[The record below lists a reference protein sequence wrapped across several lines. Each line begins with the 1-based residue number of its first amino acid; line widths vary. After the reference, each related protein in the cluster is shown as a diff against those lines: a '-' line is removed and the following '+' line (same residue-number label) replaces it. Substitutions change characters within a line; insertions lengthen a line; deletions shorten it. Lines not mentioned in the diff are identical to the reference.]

1 MDMDAL
7 ITLVSLI
14 SFFVLVA
21 FWITA
26 PLRAEPVTALES
38 AHTAAA

>member
-7 ITLVSLI
+7 ITLVSLV

-21 FWITA
+21 FWISA
-26 PLRAEPVTALES
+26 PLRAEPVREPENAQ
-38 AHTAAA
+38 TAAA